1 MGSAPS
7 RPINETF
14 ARSRA
19 VLLVENDWMSVLR
32 SVFSQVFSRLTLN
45 RPVLGARVA
54 RMGLNIAAILSFG
67 RCGEVDVYSTQDL
80 NWDEET

>member
-19 VLLVENDWMSVLR
+19 VLLVENVCMLVLR
-32 SVFSQVFSRLTLN
+32 SVFSQVFSRLTLD
-45 RPVLGARVA
+45 RPVLEARVA
-54 RMGLNIAAILSFG
+54 RMVLNIAAILSFG
-67 RCGEVDVYSTQDL
+67 KG
-80 NWDEET
+80 

>member
-14 ARSRA
+14 ARSSVVR
-19 VLLVENDWMSVLR
+19 LVENDYMSVLR
-32 SVFSQVFSRLTLN
+32 SIISQVCSRLTLN

-54 RMGLNIAAILSFG
+54 RMGLNIANILSF
-67 RCGEVDVYSTQDL
+67 RRIGEVDMYCS
-80 NWDEET
+80 EES